1 LEELVVAVETLG
13 INGMNISQIAGYG
26 NQKGA
31 KKVYRGVEYDV
42 KLKEKL
48 KVEIVVEETKVD
60 DLIEAI
66 REATKTDSVGD
77 GKIFIYA
84 IEEAIR
90 IRTGEKGKEA
100 I

>member
-1 LEELVVAVETLG
+1 
-13 INGMNISQIAGYG
+13 
-26 NQKGA
+26 
-31 KKVYRGVEYDV
+31 
-42 KLKEKL
+42 L